1 MMVVDTNVFV
11 YALVGA
17 SEFRADSLNVLRA
30 PIDVVVPGSFRAE
43 LANVLWQY
51 IRRREATLEEC
62 SEIIADV
69 DEIIDREVSVAGFWE
84 RALQMAVLADHPPY
98 DAIFAALA
106 EREGTRVVTYDRRFR
121 LAFPD
126 LTVSPAEFMAG

>member
-17 SEFRADSLNVLRA
+17 SEFRENSLTVLHF
-30 PIDVVVPGSFRAE
+30 PDDLVVPGSFRAE
-43 LANVLWQY
+43 FTNAMWLYTRRGELTIQQCLNAMQY
-51 IRRREATLEEC
+51 
-62 SEIIADV
+62 V
-69 DEIIDREVSVAGFWE
+69 DEMVDREVGVAVIWE
-84 RALQMAVLADHPPY
+84 RALQLAVRADHPPY

-121 LAFPD
+121 EAFPD
-126 LTVSPAEFMAG
+126 LTVSPAEFLAE

>member
-1 MMVVDTNVFV
+1 MVIDTNVFV
-11 YALVGA
+11 YALLRVEGRHEEA
-17 SEFRADSLNVLRA
+17 GNAIEAADR
-30 PIDVVVPGSFRAE
+30 IVVPDSIWAE
-43 LANVLWQY
+43 LVSAVWQWVQSGHHSVTEGIDALQRGAAFVAEEVETRVL
-51 IRRREATLEEC
+51 
-62 SEIIADV
+62 
-69 DEIIDREVSVAGFWE
+69 WE

-121 LAFPD
+121 LAFPE

>member
-1 MMVVDTNVFV
+1 MTVVDTNVFV

-17 SEFRADSLNVLRA
+17 SEFREKSLSVLHS
-30 PIDVVVPGSFRAE
+30 PEDIVIPGSFRAE
-43 LANVLWQY
+43 FASALWQY
-51 IRRREATLEEC
+51 IQRQELTLGQC
-62 SEIIADV
+62 VNIMRYV
-69 DEIIDREVSVAGFWE
+69 DEIIDREVDVGALWE